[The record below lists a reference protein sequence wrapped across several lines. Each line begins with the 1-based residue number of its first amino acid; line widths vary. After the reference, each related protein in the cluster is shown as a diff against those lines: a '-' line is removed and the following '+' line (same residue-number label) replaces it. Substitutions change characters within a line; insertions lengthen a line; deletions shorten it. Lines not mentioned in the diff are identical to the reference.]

1 MVSTLKLT
9 KIQIPNSDSDVLS
22 FNASTGIMTF
32 HKEIKGEGTNTTNL
46 QQGLIKVWNHYDQNT
61 GNDIRDSFNVSSV
74 TDNTTGQMK
83 TTFTNAMN
91 NNFYSVNATVEDGGY
106 GGIGYIG
113 TSGDPVNDATEMGT
127 TLIEIQVRNNNTA
140 TPPAF
145 DPDCA
150 MIQVTGDLA

>member
-1 MVSTLKLT
+1 
-9 KIQIPNSDSDVLS
+9 
-22 FNASTGIMTF
+22 MTSQLNVDTIVD
-32 HKEIKGEGTNTTNL
+32 KAGSGGTNVKAANTSTYVSDGGSATQNTVQSL
-46 QQGLIKVWNHYDQNT
+46 VKVWNHYDQNT

-91 NNFYSVNATVEDGGY
+91 NNFYSVMATVEDGGY
-106 GGIGYIG
+106 GGVAYIG

-145 DPDCA
+145 DPDA
-150 MIQVTGDLA
+150 GMIQVAGDLA